1 MKIDV
6 QLEFPAEQAALALEW
21 LQSLPA
27 DFVARFQGRQQLEPA
42 ATPATEELP
51 EAEQHR
57 LLHEVFG
64 SWKSEESGEEMV
76 RRIYADRQDQP
87 REVDL

>member
-21 LQSLPA
+21 LQSLPDGLIA
-27 DFVARFQGRQQLEPA
+27 HFEGRRNRKPA
-42 ATPATEELP
+42 AMPATEELS

-57 LLHEVFG
+57 LLYEVFG

-87 REVDL
+87 REVDV

>member
-27 DFVARFQGRQQLEPA
+27 GLVAHFEGRKQREPV
-42 ATPATEELP
+42 ATPATEELS

-57 LLHEVFG
+57 LLHELFG
-64 SWKSEESGEEMV
+64 SWKSAESGEEMV
-76 RRIYADRQDQP
+76 RRIYANRQDQP
-87 REVDL
+87 REVD

>member
-1 MKIDV
+1 MRLAV
-6 QLEFPAEQAALALEW
+6 ELEFPAEQAALALEW
-21 LQSLPA
+21 LQSLP
-27 DFVARFQGRQQLEPA
+27 DGLVAHFEGRKQRELI

-87 REVDL
+87 REVDV

>member
-1 MKIDV
+1 MPTTKLL
-6 QLEFPAEQAALALEW
+6 QW
-21 LQSLPA
+21 LQSLPDGLIAHFEGRKQTDLAAKPA
-27 DFVARFQGRQQLEPA
+27 DA
-42 ATPATEELP
+42 ELS
-51 EAEQHR
+51 EAEQNR
-57 LLHEVFG
+57 LLHELFG